1 MPSLSNN
8 STWVNAL
15 LSFAAI
21 GVIVLCGIGVHTAR
35 QAADNSDEI
44 LRHSQIQS
52 RVRSV
57 LSAIK
62 EAENSQRGYLITG
75 DDKYLAPFHAGVSEI
90 GEHLASLKQ
99 HSETGHLMPERLAQL
114 ENLISGRQA
123 EIEETIEARRDGSD
137 EEAFLKARNIVVTD
151 RGISLMKEIETTV
164 RDILAI
170 HDEELNE
177 LHQLSSQLAGRHEL
191 MLATGLILTLGTF
204 LAAAVV
210 TNREREERNR
220 AVIKLR
226 RERARHVA
234 VIDASM
240 DAVVAVDH
248 AGHTVMLNPVGER
261 LFQRSGSD
269 VQGQPFEQF
278 VAPPYRSK
286 FAALMNPSV
295 SISTARN
302 PVNNGQIILAVKAD
316 GSQFPAEAVVSR
328 SVIDG
333 ELLFT
338 VMLRDVTERET
349 GRARLREQTA
359 ILARI
364 RDSIHIRDLN
374 DKILTWNEG
383 AQNLF
388 GWEASETVGRQA
400 ASLFSNS
407 LQQAESQILEE
418 LLKNGVWV
426 GEREITTK
434 SGRVRL
440 LESRRSLIVDSEGN
454 PASQLVIDI
463 DITDQRQRERIERRS
478 QRLESIGTLTS
489 GIAHDL
495 NNILTPITMGA
506 RLLRNYSGNEQGAG
520 LIDTIV
526 SSADRGASMIRQLLS
541 FAGGTSGARE
551 SVDVNSLIAE
561 ACGILRH
568 TLTPGISVRTI
579 VAESLWP
586 IMADTTELSQVLM
599 NLAINARDAMPK
611 GGVLT
616 FETANATLTKRSS
629 HTQLPP
635 GRYVR
640 VAVTDTGTGIPFNI
654 LERIF
659 DPFFTTKD
667 QGKGTGLGLATCMGI
682 VKSHDGN
689 FSVYSEP
696 GRGTNFTF
704 YIPACQVETGHAAQS
719 HDKLLPVGMGRQIL
733 LVDDEESILQMAAAT
748 LELHGFRV
756 ISALGGAAAIKIF
769 EQHHAD
775 IDVAIVDLMMPEIDG
790 TETIRVLKSIRS
802 DLRIISS
809 SGLRRPDQGKGG
821 MIATD
826 GFLSKPYT
834 DEELLLA
841 ISAALKNSSSSNRE
855 NNLVSRH

>member
-1 MPSLSNN
+1 MASLSNN

-21 GVIVLCGIGVHTAR
+21 GVIILCSIGMHTAR
-35 QAADNSDEI
+35 EAAENSDEI
-44 LRHSQIQS
+44 LRHSQIQGQ
-52 RVRSV
+52 VGAV
-57 LSAIK
+57 LAAME
-62 EAENSQRGYLITG
+62 EAENGQRGYLITG
-75 DDKYLAPFHAGVSEI
+75 DEKYLAPFHTGVSKV
-90 GEHLASLKQ
+90 GEQLVSLKK
-99 HSETGHLMPERLAQL
+99 HSESGHLMPERLEKL
-114 ENLISGRQA
+114 KNLISERRA
-123 EIEETIEARRDGSD
+123 ELEETIEARRDGPD

-151 RGISLMKEIETTV
+151 RGISLMKAIETTV
-164 RDILAI
+164 RNILEI
-170 HDEELNE
+170 HDEELNG
-177 LHQLSSQLAGRHEL
+177 LHQLSSRLAHRHEL

-210 TNREREERNR
+210 TNREREERNK

-248 AGHTVMLNPVGER
+248 AGHTVMLNPVAER

-269 VQGQPFEQF
+269 VQAQPFEQF
-278 VAPPYRSK
+278 VAQPYRSK

-295 SISTARN
+295 SITARS
-302 PVNNGQIILAVKAD
+302 PVNNGQIIFAVKAD

-328 SVIDG
+328 SVIDR

-349 GRARLREQTA
+349 GRARLRQQTA

-383 AQNLF
+383 ARNLF
-388 GWEASETVGRQA
+388 GWEASETVGREA
-400 ASLFSNS
+400 ATLLSNS
-407 LQQAESQILEE
+407 SQRAESQILEE

-434 SGRVRL
+434 GGCVRL
-440 LESRRSLIVDSEGN
+440 IESRRSVIVDNDGN
-454 PASQLVIDI
+454 PASQLIIDI
-463 DITDQRQRERIERRS
+463 DITDQKQRERIERRS

-506 RLLRNYSGNEQGAG
+506 RLLRNYGGNPQGAA
-520 LIDTIV
+520 LIDTII

-551 SVDVNSLIAE
+551 SVDMNALIEE

-568 TLTPGISVRTI
+568 TLTPGISVRTN
-579 VAESLWP
+579 VATALWP

-599 NLAINARDAMPK
+599 NLAINARDAMPN

-682 VKSHDGN
+682 MKSHDGT

-696 GRGTNFTF
+696 GRGANFTF
-704 YIPACQVETGHAAQS
+704 YLPACQVGAGQTVQS
-719 HDKLLPVGMGRQIL
+719 GDKLLPVGMGQQIL
-733 LVDDEESILQMAAAT
+733 VVDDEESILLMASAT
-748 LELHGFRV
+748 LELHGFHV
-756 ISALGGAAAIKIF
+756 ITALGGAAAIKIF
-769 EQHHAD
+769 EQRHAE
-775 IDVAIVDLMMPEIDG
+775 IDAAIVDMMMPDIDG
-790 TETIRVLKSIRS
+790 TETIRALKSIRS

-809 SGLRRPDQGKGG
+809 SGLRRPDHGKDG

-841 ISAALKNSSSSNRE
+841 ISMVLKNSSVNRKS
-855 NNLVSRH
+855 NLVSRP